1 MPLLVFLLIGAVWA
15 AFLLPSFFESRRRAP
30 ITATRSFQRSTELLA
45 TVAASDAQQRMA
57 RHRQA
62 MRRRR
67 LLLILSSGAVVSL
80 TAAVVTGSMFLLGI
94 TIVFDLA
101 IGAYVMLLL
110 MSRQR
115 SYALA
120 LAPRIGVAGPAA
132 AEAAPARR
140 DSNQPS
146 TVRVVAG

>member
-30 ITATRSFQRSTELLA
+30 MTATRSFQRSNELLA
-45 TVAASDAQQRMA
+45 TVATADAQHLMA
-57 RHRQA
+57 RRRQA
-62 MRRRR
+62 DRRRV
-67 LLLILSSGAVVSL
+67 LLMSLSAGAFITL
-80 TAAVVTGSMFLLGI
+80 AVALLTGSMLWLGA

-110 MSRQR
+110 MLRQR
-115 SYALA
+115 SFAVA
-120 LAPRIGVAGPAA
+120 MAPRIGAVDAPPAV
-132 AEAAPARR
+132 ELRR
-140 DSNQPS
+140 ETPQPS

>member
-45 TVAASDAQQRMA
+45 TVAAADAQHLMA
-57 RHRQA
+57 RRRQA
-62 MRRRR
+62 ARRRR
-67 LLLILSSGAVVSL
+67 LLLILSSGAVVTL
-80 TAAVVTGSMFLLGI
+80 ALALFTGSMFWLGG
-94 TIVFDLA
+94 TIIFDLA

-110 MSRQR
+110 MTRQR

-120 LAPRIGVAGPAA
+120 QAPRIGVPMAA
-132 AEAAPARR
+132 ADTSVARR
-140 DSNQPS
+140 ESTQPS

>member
-30 ITATRSFQRSTELLA
+30 MTATRSFQRSNELLA
-45 TVAASDAQQRMA
+45 NVATSNGQLLMA
-57 RHRQA
+57 RRRQA
-62 MRRRR
+62 DRRRA
-67 LLLILSSGAVVSL
+67 LLLTLSGGAVVTL
-80 TAAVVTGSMFLLGI
+80 AVALLTGSAFWLGA

-110 MSRQR
+110 MLRQR
-115 SYALA
+115 NYAVA
-120 LAPRIGVAGPAA
+120 MTPRIGA
-132 AEAAPARR
+132 AETPSSVDLRREAA
-140 DSNQPS
+140 QPT

>member
-30 ITATRSFQRSTELLA
+30 MTATRSFQRSTELLA
-45 TVAASDAQQRMA
+45 TVAASDAQHLLA
-57 RHRQA
+57 RRRQA
-62 MRRRR
+62 LRRRR
-67 LLLILSSGAVVSL
+67 FLAVLSGS
-80 TAAVVTGSMFLLGI
+80 AVVTLVAALITGSVFLLGI
-94 TIVFDLA
+94 TIAFDLA

-110 MSRQR
+110 MNQQR

-120 LAPRIGVAGPAA
+120 MAPRIGTPAGAPV
-132 AEAAPARR
+132 EAPSARR
-140 DSNQPS
+140 EANQPS

>member
-30 ITATRSFQRSTELLA
+30 MTATRSFQRSTQLLA
-45 TVAASDAQQRMA
+45 SVAAADFQHLIA
-57 RHRQA
+57 RRRQA
-62 MRRRR
+62 VRRRR
-67 LLLILSSGAVVSL
+67 LLLILSSGAVVTL
-80 TAAVVTGSMFLLGI
+80 AVALFTGSMFWLGA
-94 TIVFDLA
+94 TIIFDLA

-110 MSRQR
+110 MTRQR

-120 LAPRIGVAGPAA
+120 LAPRIGVPAVA
-132 AEAAPARR
+132 ADTSGGRR
-140 DSNQPS
+140 ESTQPS

>member
-30 ITATRSFQRSTELLA
+30 ITATRSFQRSNELLA
-45 TVAASDAQQRMA
+45 TVATTNGQQLMA
-57 RHRQA
+57 RRRQA
-62 MRRRR
+62 DRRRI
-67 LLLILSSGAVVSL
+67 LLLTLSSGAL
-80 TAAVVTGSMFLLGI
+80 ITLAVALLTGSTFWLGV

-110 MSRQR
+110 MLRQR
-115 SYALA
+115 TLA
-120 LAPRIGVAGPAA
+120 VAMAPRIGAV
-132 AEAAPARR
+132 EAPAPAELRR
-140 DSNQPS
+140 EATQPA